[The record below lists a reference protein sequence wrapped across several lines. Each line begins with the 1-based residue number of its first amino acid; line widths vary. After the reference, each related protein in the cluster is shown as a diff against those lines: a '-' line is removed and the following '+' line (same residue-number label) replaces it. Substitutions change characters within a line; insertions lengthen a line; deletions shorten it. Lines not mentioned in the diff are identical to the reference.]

1 MIDLM
6 CRRVYKSSDSP
17 SRAAHGMTQIFFKVL
32 GGSTMKGTVKWFN
45 AKKGF
50 GFISD
55 ETGKDVFVHYS
66 ALQMDGFKVLDE
78 GEEVEFD
85 VVNGEKGPQAS
96 NVVKKMVQIT
106 KLQAVRILPMQQKQ
120 EPLPQQTK
128 RKSL

>member
-1 MIDLM
+1 
-6 CRRVYKSSDSP
+6 
-17 SRAAHGMTQIFFKVL
+17 
-32 GGSTMKGTVKWFN
+32 MKGTVKWFN

-55 ETGKDVFVHYS
+55 ETGKDVFVQYS

-96 NVVKKMVQIT
+96 NVVKVG
-106 KLQAVRILPMQQKQ
+106 
-120 EPLPQQTK
+120 
-128 RKSL
+128 

>member
-1 MIDLM
+1 
-6 CRRVYKSSDSP
+6 
-17 SRAAHGMTQIFFKVL
+17 
-32 GGSTMKGTVKWFN
+32 MKGTVKWFN

-50 GFISD
+50 GFISA

-96 NVVKKMVQIT
+96 NVVKVG
-106 KLQAVRILPMQQKQ
+106 
-120 EPLPQQTK
+120 
-128 RKSL
+128 